1 MFNYTRM
8 LKECFWDLNF
18 SEDDI
23 RQIPSGTDDRMKAFL
38 MEKILLNST
47 NYLLDLQIFSLD
59 ELQRLLEAYRVPEFN
74 YDHAFRRK
82 NIAEV
87 FFLHKP
93 LLIRELQWIA

>member
-18 SEDDI
+18 TEDDI
-23 RQIPSGTDDRMKAFL
+23 RQIPVGTDDRMKAFL
-38 MEKILLNST
+38 MEKILLNSY

-59 ELQRLLEAYRVPEFN
+59 ELRQLLEAYRVPEF
-74 YDHAFRRK
+74 YHDHAFRRK

-87 FFLHKP
+87 FFLQKP